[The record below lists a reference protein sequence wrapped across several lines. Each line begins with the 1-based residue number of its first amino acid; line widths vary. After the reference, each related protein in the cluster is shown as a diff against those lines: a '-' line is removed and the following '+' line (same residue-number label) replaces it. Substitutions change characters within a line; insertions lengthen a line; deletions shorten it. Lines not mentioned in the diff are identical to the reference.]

1 MTEKAGLA
9 EGIPIILE
17 AEKDTIVICK
27 KVYDLET
34 LLSQVTPHNI
44 HVEMDTGPGG
54 ESGVEKSPT
63 GTGFC
68 QFFLFL
74 KICLKR
80 KRIEIKC
87 QI

>member
-1 MTEKAGLA
+1 MQTHIAKWENSLGVRIPKWMTEKAGLA

-44 HVEMDTGPGG
+44 HVEMDTGHPVG
-54 ESGVEKSPT
+54 
-63 GTGFC
+63 
-68 QFFLFL
+68 
-74 KICLKR
+74 R
-80 KRIEIKC
+80 AA
-87 QI
+87 

>member
-1 MTEKAGLA
+1 MQTHIAKWENSLGVRIPKWMAEKAGLT

-17 AEKDTIVICK
+17 AEKDIIVIRK

-44 HVEMDTGPGG
+44 HVEI
-54 ESGVEKSPT
+54 EYSSGRKNPT
-63 GTGFC
+63 GTGLC

-74 KICLKR
+74 
-80 KRIEIKC
+80 
-87 QI
+87 